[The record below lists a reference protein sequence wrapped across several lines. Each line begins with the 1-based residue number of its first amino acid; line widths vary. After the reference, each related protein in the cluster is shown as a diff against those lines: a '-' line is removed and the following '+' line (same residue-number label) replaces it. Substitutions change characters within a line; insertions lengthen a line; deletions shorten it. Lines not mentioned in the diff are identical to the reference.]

1 MEHIA
6 PLGGVYQGGTLSGNP
21 LATAAGLATLQVLD
35 ADAYVELERISTRLA
50 TGMRAAFADAGVPAV
65 LPQIGPLLGLFFGSD
80 EPRDFDEVKAL
91 AENGMYP
98 RFFHEL
104 LARGVA
110 LAPGPYEI
118 LFPSLAHS
126 DDVIDETIEAVRAAA
141 VAMAA

>member
-21 LATAAGLATLQVLD
+21 LATAAGLTTLEVLD
-35 ADAYVELERISTRLA
+35 RNAYAELERISTRLA
-50 TGMRAAFADAGVPAV
+50 EGMREAFAEVGVAAV
-65 LPQIGPLLGLFFGSD
+65 LPQVGPLVGLFFGAE
-80 EPRDFDEVKAL
+80 EPEDFDAVKAL

-104 LARGVA
+104 LERGVA
-110 LAPGPYEI
+110 FAPGPYEI
-118 LFPSLAHS
+118 LFPSLAHD

-141 VAMAA
+141 RAVAA